1 MKNFAIWLSTII
13 GFALIVS
20 VIAFCKVGAINIIPS
35 PSNTTTRHLTFGCF
49 QNLKMTE
56 DGFWLLCKFVITKS
70 Q

>member
-35 PSNTTTRHLTFGCF
+35 PSNTTNRLTSPLAVSE
-49 QNLKMTE
+49 LKMTE
-56 DGFWLLCKFVITKS
+56 DGT
-70 Q
+70 